1 MLNKVLSS
9 LVLLHGRHG
18 ASHQGRTATTMG
30 PKRQKTTDENHAV
43 LCGIPEDSSST
54 HQHAAHTPAPLR
66 LSHTSITKRYQE
78 NSTPQLT
85 VEQTEHSCAA
95 STLRERLQTTAQT
108 EQPHAA
114 FSLIPKP
121 QTTAEEREQ
130 LHAVSLFLSSK
141 PQTTAEQIEQL
152 PTADQTEQPPLSL
165 SATQTSIATQYLDI
179 ERRLCG
185 KLVSLPYGEA
195 VQYVYNP
202 VDYAWEIHRD
212 FVLKFCQGRKKV
224 LLLGMNPGPWGMGQ
238 TGVPFGHVGYA
249 KEWLGVTGRVTRP
262 AQEHPK
268 RPVTGLECGRSE
280 VSGER
285 MWGLLKE
292 LSGTPDVLFTH
303 IFIHNYCP
311 LFFLKDSAKNVTPP
325 ELKVKQRSALEE
337 ECDRALVEVVHL
349 LGVQC
354 VVGVGKYATDRTKVA
369 LRQAGIEDVQVSTLM
384 HPSPVNPAAN
394 KGWRD
399 IAIRQ
404 LTESSLLHYFQ
415 PHPTVT

>member
-1 MLNKVLSS
+1 MLRVVRQPNVSAEWCLM
-9 LVLLHGRHG
+9 LVRGRHA
-18 ASHQGRTATTMG
+18 ASHQARALLTMG
-30 PKRQKTTDENHAV
+30 PKRQKTTKENHV
-43 LCGIPEDSSST
+43 MLCGTPEDSSST
-54 HQHAAHTPAPLR
+54 QQHTAHTPAPTS
-66 LSHTSITKRYQE
+66 LSPSSVTKEYLE
-78 NSTPQLT
+78 NSTPPLT
-85 VEQTEHSCAA
+85 AAQMEHSCAA
-95 STLRERLQTTAQT
+95 SSVRERLQTTAQT

-114 FSLIPKP
+114 FTRIPEP
-121 QTTAEEREQ
+121 QATVEQREQPPTASTITHSSHPTAE
-130 LHAVSLFLSSK
+130 H
-141 PQTTAEQIEQL
+141 
-152 PTADQTEQPPLSL
+152 TEQPPPSFPA
-165 SATQTSIATQYLDI
+165 SQTSIATQYLDI

-212 FVLKFCQGRKKV
+212 FVVKFCRGRKKV

-268 RPVTGLECGRSE
+268 RPVTGLDCGRNE
-280 VSGER
+280 VSGDR

-303 IFIHNYCP
+303 VFIHNYCP
-311 LFFLKDSAKNVTPP
+311 LFFLKASAKNVTPP
-325 ELKVKQRSALEE
+325 ELKVKQRAALEE
-337 ECDRALVEVVHL
+337 ECDRALVEVLRL
-349 LGVQC
+349 LEVQC

-404 LTESSLLHYFQ
+404 LTENRLLHYFQ
-415 PHPTVT
+415 PHPTVA